1 MKTKLVSVAGKPA
14 ILVDRELVEKL
25 GINDDDELEA
35 TVEDQCL
42 VIGKPSALER
52 RRPGRR
58 GGARHTQPGIPLRPG
73 FPELPLPDPDPKPGP
88 EPDPEY
94 GFPKKQPW

>member
-25 GINDDDELEA
+25 GINDDDELEIA
-35 TVEDQCL
+35 VEDHCL
-42 VIGKPSALER
+42 VIGKPGALER
-52 RRPGRR
+52 RLPGRR
-58 GGARHTQPGIPLRPG
+58 GGSRHTQPGIPLRPG
-73 FPELPLPDPDPKPGP
+73 LPDLPSPSPDPEPG
-88 EPDPEY
+88 PDPEY

>member
-1 MKTKLVSVAGKPA
+1 MKTKLVSVVGKPA

-25 GINDDDELEA
+25 GINDDDELEVV
-35 TVEDQCL
+35 VEDQCL
-42 VIGKPSALER
+42 VIGKPGALER

-58 GGARHTQPGIPLRPG
+58 GARRTQPGIPLRPG
-73 FPELPLPDPDPKPGP
+73 LPDPPSPSPDPEPG
-88 EPDPEY
+88 PDPEY